1 MRFFFDSLI
10 FLCIHQL
17 QIDQSDVRCLVWTR
31 DSSSS
36 NVCCRENVLLRN
48 YLEGASIAAALYFA
62 MWPLHSVFGISC
74 SWMKRKQHGKHLVTF
89 AEIKPLH
96 SYTIREQVF
105 PMTVCSVSWWF
116 CILWLWGDIFRVP
129 YISNPGVPKTD
140 ETLGSRKAQ
149 LGFSSDTIYMKQR
162 NPISRHS
169 ACASFPSCLLGQ
181 TQ

>member
-1 MRFFFDSLI
+1 MRCFFHSLI

-48 YLEGASIAAALYFA
+48 YLEGASIVAALYFA
-62 MWPLHSVFGISC
+62 MWPLHSAT
-74 SWMKRKQHGKHLVTF
+74 GKHLVTF

-96 SYTIREQVF
+96 SYTTREQVF

-140 ETLGSRKAQ
+140 ETLGSPKAQ
-149 LGFSSDTIYMKQR
+149 LGFSWDSIYMKQR